1 MRVFISAL
9 VGLMLSASAFAQTAS
24 GTVSVVEHT
33 SPATAV
39 KSSLDGPM
47 FEVVGR
53 ADSDVYMFRINKETG
68 EVLFLGNEKYVK
80 LSREAS
86 EDDTTMAGKV
96 NYQLVMSSTTVYLM
110 NVNTGTLW
118 YLKSQGLTHAN
129 DSFVLVKEICKI
141 RHWRYGDFVK

>member
-1 MRVFISAL
+1 MRMFLSAL

-68 EVLFLGNEKYVK
+68 EVLFLGNAKYVK
-80 LSREAS
+80 MSREAS
-86 EDDTTMAGKV
+86 EDDTTVAGKV

-118 YLKSQGLTHAN
+118 YLKSPGLTHAN
-129 DSFVLVKEICKI
+129 DSFVLVKEK
-141 RHWRYGDFVK
+141 

>member
-1 MRVFISAL
+1 MIVFLSAL

-24 GTVSVVEHT
+24 GTVSVVEHP

-47 FEVVGR
+47 YEIVAM
-53 ADSDVYMFRINKETG
+53 ADSNVYMFRINKETG
-68 EVLFLGNEKYVK
+68 EVLFLGNDKFVK

-96 NYQLVMSSTTVYLM
+96 NYQLVISSNTVYLL
-110 NVNTGTLW
+110 NINTGTIW
-118 YLKSQGLTHAN
+118 YLKSPGLTHAN
-129 DSFVLVKEICKI
+129 DRFVLVREK
-141 RHWRYGDFVK
+141 

>member
-9 VGLMLSASAFAQTAS
+9 VGLMLSVSAFAQTAS
-24 GTVSVVEHT
+24 STVSVVEHP

-47 FEVVGR
+47 YEIVAM

-68 EVLFLGNEKYVK
+68 EVLFLGNEKFVK

-96 NYQLVMSSTTVYLM
+96 NYQLVMSSNTVYLL
-110 NVNTGTLW
+110 NINTGTIW
-118 YLKSQGLTHAN
+118 YLKSRGVTHAN
-129 DSFVLVKEICKI
+129 DSFVLVREK
-141 RHWRYGDFVK
+141 

>member
-1 MRVFISAL
+1 MFLSAL

-96 NYQLVMSSTTVYLM
+96 NYQLVMSSNTVYLL
-110 NVNTGTLW
+110 NINTGTIW

-129 DSFVLVKEICKI
+129 DSFVLVKEK
-141 RHWRYGDFVK
+141 

>member
-9 VGLMLSASAFAQTAS
+9 AGLMLSVSAFAQTAS

-68 EVLFLGNEKYVK
+68 EVLFLGNEKFVK

-96 NYQLVMSSTTVYLM
+96 NYQLVMSSNTVYLL
-110 NVNTGTLW
+110 NINTGTIW
-118 YLKSQGLTHAN
+118 YLKSPGLTRAN
-129 DSFVLVKEICKI
+129 DSFVLVREK
-141 RHWRYGDFVK
+141 

>member
-1 MRVFISAL
+1 MFLSAL

-68 EVLFLGNEKYVK
+68 EVLFLGNAKYVK

-86 EDDTTMAGKV
+86 EDDTTVAGKV
-96 NYQLVMSSTTVYLM
+96 NYQLVMSSSTVYLM

-129 DSFVLVKEICKI
+129 DSFVLVKEK
-141 RHWRYGDFVK
+141 

>member
-1 MRVFISAL
+1 
-9 VGLMLSASAFAQTAS
+9 MLSVSAFAQTAS
-24 GTVSVVEHT
+24 GTVSVVEHP

-47 FEVVGR
+47 YEIVAM

-68 EVLFLGNEKYVK
+68 EVLFLGNEKFVK

-96 NYQLVMSSTTVYLM
+96 NYQLVMSSNTVYLL
-110 NVNTGTLW
+110 NINTGTIW
-118 YLKSQGLTHAN
+118 YLKSRGVTHAN
-129 DSFVLVKEICKI
+129 DSFVLVREK
-141 RHWRYGDFVK
+141 

>member
-1 MRVFISAL
+1 MRMFLSAL

-80 LSREAS
+80 MSREAS

-129 DSFVLVKEICKI
+129 DSFVLVKEK
-141 RHWRYGDFVK
+141 

>member
-1 MRVFISAL
+1 MRVFLSAL
-9 VGLMLSASAFAQTAS
+9 VGLMLSVSAFAQTAS
-24 GTVSVVEHT
+24 GTVSAVEHP

-47 FEVVGR
+47 YEIVAM
-53 ADSDVYMFRINKETG
+53 ADSNVYMFRINKETG

-96 NYQLVMSSTTVYLM
+96 NYQLVMSSNTVYLL
-110 NVNTGTLW
+110 NINTGTIW
-118 YLKSQGLTHAN
+118 YLKSPGLTHAN
-129 DSFVLVKEICKI
+129 DSFVLVREK
-141 RHWRYGDFVK
+141 

>member
-1 MRVFISAL
+1 MRMLISAL
-9 VGLMLSASAFAQTAS
+9 VGLMLSVSAFAQTAS
-24 GTVSVVEHT
+24 GTVSVVKHP

-47 FEVVGR
+47 YEIVAM

-68 EVLFLGNEKYVK
+68 EVLSLERDKYVK

-96 NYQLVMSSTTVYLM
+96 NYQLVKSSNTVYLL
-110 NVNTGTLW
+110 NINTGTFW
-118 YLKSQGLTHAN
+118 YLKSPGLTHAN
-129 DSFVLVKEICKI
+129 DSFVLVWAK
-141 RHWRYGDFVK
+141 

>member
-1 MRVFISAL
+1 MTRYMRVFISAFA
-9 VGLMLSASAFAQTAS
+9 GLMLSVSAFAQTAS
-24 GTVSVVEHT
+24 GTVSVVEHP
-33 SPATAV
+33 SPAAAV

-68 EVLFLGNEKYVK
+68 EVLFLGNAKYVK
-80 LSREAS
+80 MSREAS
-86 EDDTTMAGKV
+86 EDDTTVAGKV
-96 NYQLVMSSTTVYLM
+96 NYQLVMSSSTVYLM

-129 DSFVLVKEICKI
+129 DSFVLVKEK
-141 RHWRYGDFVK
+141 

>member
-1 MRVFISAL
+1 MRVFLSAL
-9 VGLMLSASAFAQTAS
+9 VGLMLSVSAFAQTAS
-24 GTVSVVEHT
+24 GTVSVVEHP

-47 FEVVGR
+47 YEIVAM

-68 EVLFLGNEKYVK
+68 EVLFLGNEKFVK

-96 NYQLVMSSTTVYLM
+96 NYQLVMSSSTVYLM

-129 DSFVLVKEICKI
+129 DRFVLVREK
-141 RHWRYGDFVK
+141 

>member
-1 MRVFISAL
+1 MFLSAL

-24 GTVSVVEHT
+24 GTVSVVEHP

-47 FEVVGR
+47 YEIVAM
-53 ADSDVYMFRINKETG
+53 ADSNVYKFRINKETG
-68 EVLFLGNEKYVK
+68 EVLFLGNEKFVK

-96 NYQLVMSSTTVYLM
+96 NYQLVMSFNTVYLL
-110 NVNTGTLW
+110 NINTGTIW

-129 DSFVLVKEICKI
+129 DSFVLVKEK
-141 RHWRYGDFVK
+141 

>member
-1 MRVFISAL
+1 
-9 VGLMLSASAFAQTAS
+9 MLSVSAFAQTAS
-24 GTVSVVEHT
+24 GTVSVVEHP

-47 FEVVGR
+47 YEIVAM

-68 EVLFLGNEKYVK
+68 EVLFLGNEKFVK

-86 EDDTTMAGKV
+86 EDDTTIAGKV
-96 NYQLVMSSTTVYLM
+96 NYQLVMSSNTVYLL
-110 NVNTGTLW
+110 NINTGTIW

-129 DSFVLVKEICKI
+129 DRFVLVREK
-141 RHWRYGDFVK
+141 

>member
-1 MRVFISAL
+1 MFLSAL

-68 EVLFLGNEKYVK
+68 EVLFLGNEKFVK

-86 EDDTTMAGKV
+86 EDDTTVAGKV
-96 NYQLVMSSTTVYLM
+96 NYQLVMSSSTVYLM

-118 YLKSQGLTHAN
+118 YLKSPGLTHAN
-129 DSFVLVKEICKI
+129 DSFVLVKEK
-141 RHWRYGDFVK
+141 

>member
-1 MRVFISAL
+1 MFLSAL

-24 GTVSVVEHT
+24 GTVSVVEHP

-86 EDDTTMAGKV
+86 EDDTTVAGKV
-96 NYQLVMSSTTVYLM
+96 NYQLVMSSNTVYLL
-110 NVNTGTLW
+110 NINTGTIW
-118 YLKSQGLTHAN
+118 YLKSPGLTRAN
-129 DSFVLVKEICKI
+129 DSFVLVREK
-141 RHWRYGDFVK
+141 

>member
-1 MRVFISAL
+1 MRVFLSAL

-33 SPATAV
+33 SPAAAV

-86 EDDTTMAGKV
+86 EDDTTVAGKV

-118 YLKSQGLTHAN
+118 YLKSPGLTHAN
-129 DSFVLVKEICKI
+129 DSFVLVREK
-141 RHWRYGDFVK
+141 

>member
-1 MRVFISAL
+1 MRMFLSAL

-68 EVLFLGNEKYVK
+68 EVLFLGNGKYVK

-86 EDDTTMAGKV
+86 EDDTTVAGKV
-96 NYQLVMSSTTVYLM
+96 NYQLVMSSSTVYLM

-129 DSFVLVKEICKI
+129 DSFVLVKEK
-141 RHWRYGDFVK
+141 

>member
-1 MRVFISAL
+1 MRMFLSAL
-9 VGLMLSASAFAQTAS
+9 VGLMLSVSAFAQTAS

-33 SPATAV
+33 SPAAAV

-86 EDDTTMAGKV
+86 EDDTTVAGKV

-129 DSFVLVKEICKI
+129 DSFVLVKEK
-141 RHWRYGDFVK
+141 

>member
-1 MRVFISAL
+1 MRMFLSAL

-24 GTVSVVEHT
+24 GTVSAVEHP

-47 FEVVGR
+47 YEIVAM
-53 ADSDVYMFRINKETG
+53 ADSNVYMFRINKETG
-68 EVLFLGNEKYVK
+68 EVLFLGNEKFVK

-96 NYQLVMSSTTVYLM
+96 NYQLVMSSSTVYLM

-129 DSFVLVKEICKI
+129 DSFVLVKEK
-141 RHWRYGDFVK
+141 

>member
-9 VGLMLSASAFAQTAS
+9 VGLMLSASAFAQTSS
-24 GTVSVVEHT
+24 GMAPSTDHP
-33 SPATAV
+33 SPVAAV
-39 KSSLDGPM
+39 KSSLDEPM

-86 EDDTTMAGKV
+86 EDDTTVAGKV

-129 DSFVLVKEICKI
+129 DCFVLVKEK
-141 RHWRYGDFVK
+141 

>member
-1 MRVFISAL
+1 MRVFLSAL
-9 VGLMLSASAFAQTAS
+9 VGLMLSVSAFAQTAS
-24 GTVSVVEHT
+24 GTVSVVEHP

-47 FEVVGR
+47 YEIVAM
-53 ADSDVYMFRINKETG
+53 ADSGFYMFRINKETG
-68 EVLFLGNEKYVK
+68 EVLFLGNEKFVK

-96 NYQLVMSSTTVYLM
+96 NYQLVMSSNTVYLL
-110 NVNTGTLW
+110 NINTGTIW

-129 DSFVLVKEICKI
+129 DRFVLVREK
-141 RHWRYGDFVK
+141 

>member
-1 MRVFISAL
+1 MFLSAL
-9 VGLMLSASAFAQTAS
+9 VGLMLSVSAFAQTAS
-24 GTVSVVEHT
+24 GTVSVVEHP

-53 ADSDVYMFRINKETG
+53 ADSNVYMFRINKETG
-68 EVLFLGNEKYVK
+68 EVLFLGNEKFVK

-86 EDDTTMAGKV
+86 EDDTTVAGKV
-96 NYQLVMSSTTVYLM
+96 NYQLVMSSSTVYLM

-129 DSFVLVKEICKI
+129 DSFVLVKEK
-141 RHWRYGDFVK
+141 

>member
-1 MRVFISAL
+1 MRMFLSAL
-9 VGLMLSASAFAQTAS
+9 VGLMLSVSAFAQTAS

-33 SPATAV
+33 SPAAAV

-86 EDDTTMAGKV
+86 EDDTTVAGKV
-96 NYQLVMSSTTVYLM
+96 NYQLVMSSSTVYLM

-129 DSFVLVKEICKI
+129 DNFVLVKEK
-141 RHWRYGDFVK
+141 

>member
-1 MRVFISAL
+1 MRVFLSAL
-9 VGLMLSASAFAQTAS
+9 VGLMLSASAFAQTSS
-24 GTVSVVEHT
+24 GIAPSTDYP
-33 SPATAV
+33 SPAAAV

-80 LSREAS
+80 MSREAS
-86 EDDTTMAGKV
+86 EDDTTVAGKV
-96 NYQLVMSSTTVYLM
+96 NYQLMMSSSTVYLM

-129 DSFVLVKEICKI
+129 DNFVLVKEK
-141 RHWRYGDFVK
+141 

>member
-1 MRVFISAL
+1 MRMFLSAL

-68 EVLFLGNEKYVK
+68 EVLFLGNAKYVK

-118 YLKSQGLTHAN
+118 YLKSPGLTHAN
-129 DSFVLVKEICKI
+129 DSFVLVKEK
-141 RHWRYGDFVK
+141 

>member
-1 MRVFISAL
+1 MRMFLSAL

-68 EVLFLGNEKYVK
+68 EVLFLGNAKYVK
-80 LSREAS
+80 MSREAS

-96 NYQLVMSSTTVYLM
+96 NYQLVMSSSTVYLM

-129 DSFVLVKEICKI
+129 DSFVLVKEK
-141 RHWRYGDFVK
+141 

>member
-1 MRVFISAL
+1 MFLSAL

-53 ADSDVYMFRINKETG
+53 ADSNVYMFRINKETG
-68 EVLFLGNEKYVK
+68 EVLFLGNEKFVK

-96 NYQLVMSSTTVYLM
+96 NYQLVMSSNTVYLL
-110 NVNTGTLW
+110 NINTGTIW
-118 YLKSQGLTHAN
+118 YLKSRGVTHAN
-129 DSFVLVKEICKI
+129 DSFVLVREK
-141 RHWRYGDFVK
+141 

>member
-1 MRVFISAL
+1 MRVFLSAL

-68 EVLFLGNEKYVK
+68 EVLFLGNEKFVK

-96 NYQLVMSSTTVYLM
+96 NYQLVMSSNTVYLL
-110 NVNTGTLW
+110 NINTGTIW

-129 DSFVLVKEICKI
+129 DSFVLVKEK
-141 RHWRYGDFVK
+141 

>member
-1 MRVFISAL
+1 M
-9 VGLMLSASAFAQTAS
+9 
-24 GTVSVVEHT
+24 VEHP

-47 FEVVGR
+47 YEIVAM
-53 ADSDVYMFRINKETG
+53 ADSDVYMCRINKETG
-68 EVLFLGNEKYVK
+68 EVLFLGNKKYVK

-86 EDDTTMAGKV
+86 EDDTTVAGKV
-96 NYQLVMSSTTVYLM
+96 NYQLMMSSSTVYLM

-129 DSFVLVKEICKI
+129 DNFVLVKEK
-141 RHWRYGDFVK
+141 

>member
-1 MRVFISAL
+1 MRMFLSAL

-68 EVLFLGNEKYVK
+68 EVLFLGNKKYVK
-80 LSREAS
+80 MSREAS
-86 EDDTTMAGKV
+86 EDDTTVAGKV
-96 NYQLVMSSTTVYLM
+96 NYQLVMSSSTVYLM

-129 DSFVLVKEICKI
+129 DSFVLVKEK
-141 RHWRYGDFVK
+141 

>member
-1 MRVFISAL
+1 
-9 VGLMLSASAFAQTAS
+9 MLSVSAFAQTAS

-86 EDDTTMAGKV
+86 EDDTTVAGKV
-96 NYQLVMSSTTVYLM
+96 NYQLVMSSSTVYLM

-129 DSFVLVKEICKI
+129 DSFVLVKEK
-141 RHWRYGDFVK
+141 

>member
-1 MRVFISAL
+1 MRMFLSAL

-68 EVLFLGNEKYVK
+68 EVLFLGNAKYVK

-129 DSFVLVKEICKI
+129 DNFVLVKEK
-141 RHWRYGDFVK
+141 

>member
-1 MRVFISAL
+1 M
-9 VGLMLSASAFAQTAS
+9 VGLMLSVSAFAQTAS

-47 FEVVGR
+47 YEIVAM
-53 ADSDVYMFRINKETG
+53 ADSNVYKFRINKETG
-68 EVLFLGNEKYVK
+68 EVLFLGNEKFVK

-96 NYQLVMSSTTVYLM
+96 NYQLVMSSNTVYLL
-110 NVNTGTLW
+110 NINTGTIW

-129 DSFVLVKEICKI
+129 DRFVLVKEK
-141 RHWRYGDFVK
+141 

>member
-1 MRVFISAL
+1 MRVFLSAL
-9 VGLMLSASAFAQTAS
+9 VGLMLSVSAFAQTAS

-33 SPATAV
+33 SPAAAV

-129 DSFVLVKEICKI
+129 DSFVLVKEK
-141 RHWRYGDFVK
+141 